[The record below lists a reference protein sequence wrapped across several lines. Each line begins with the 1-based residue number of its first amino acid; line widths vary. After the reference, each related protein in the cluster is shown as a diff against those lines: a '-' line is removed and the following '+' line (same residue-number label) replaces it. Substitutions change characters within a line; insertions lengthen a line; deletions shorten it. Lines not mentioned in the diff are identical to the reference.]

1 MSCLNYDLFSSL
13 FQMTPED
20 VVFLASPLTFD
31 PSVVEMFL
39 ALSAG
44 ARLLMVPSAVRRMP
58 GRLAS
63 VLFRRN
69 ATTVLQVNG
78 QGSFRESLMLELSD
92 NSTKNH
98 QSRDGL
104 FLNVATFVFEF

>member
-1 MSCLNYDLFSSL
+1 M
-13 FQMTPED
+13 
-20 VVFLASPLTFD
+20 FLASPLTFD

-58 GRLAS
+58 SRLAS

-78 QGSFRESLMLELSD
+78 QGSFRESLMLELSE
-92 NSTKNH
+92 KH
-98 QSRDGL
+98 QSRDRL
-104 FLNVATFVFEF
+104 FLNVTRFLFEF